1 MNEIKHMGQYPTPA
15 WAAEMLVARH
25 FHQLTAADTVLE
37 PSCGDGRFLLA
48 VPEHV
53 LAYGVELDPLLADQA
68 RRNTGREIITGDFR
82 DVVLPHTP
90 TAVIGN
96 PPFTVSTI
104 DEFLTR
110 CHDVLEY
117 EGRVG
122 LILPAYYFQVAR
134 RVVRLSRQWSI
145 SQELLPRNLF
155 DGLAIPILFANFRKS
170 RKTVLSGFF
179 LYAETEALESLQKKY
194 RAIFWGN
201 RASPRVWEDAFS
213 AALQALG
220 GRASLDQIY
229 SVIENDRPTPT
240 AWWREALRKIARQC
254 FEPLGDGRYTFKPNQ
269 QEDILV

>member
-1 MNEIKHMGQYPTPA
+1 MNEKLGQFPTPT
-15 WAAEMLVARH
+15 WAAEMLVTRH
-25 FHQLTAADTVLE
+25 FHQLTGADTVLE

-48 VPEHV
+48 IPAHVP
-53 LAYGVELDPLLADQA
+53 AYGVEIDPDLADQA
-68 RRNTGREIITGDFR
+68 RVNTGREILTGDFR
-82 DVVLPHTP
+82 DVVLPHVP

-122 LILPAYYFQVAR
+122 LIVPAYYFQVAR

-155 DGLAIPILFANFRKS
+155 DGLAIPILFANFRKQ

-194 RAIFWGN
+194 RAMFWGN
-201 RASPRVWEDAFS
+201 TATARVWERAFA
-213 AALQALG
+213 AALQTLG
-220 GRASLDQIY
+220 GEASLEQVY
-229 SVIENDRPTPT
+229 QVIENDRPTTT

-254 FEPLGDGRYTFKPNQ
+254 FEPLGNGMYTFKTTN
-269 QEDILV
+269 QEDILE